1 MSYKILTAF
10 AAALMTFLGGAAQSN
25 GSEPPLKWLETNYN
39 FGSFSE
45 DVGKVTAVF
54 AGVNE
59 LTDTVVV
66 MDLRATCGCT
76 TPTVNRRVIAPG
88 DSVKLTVVFDPT
100 NRPGPFE
107 KRVMV
112 STQPG
117 PDQNLYIAG
126 RVIPPVK
133 SINAHYPHDLGF
145 YNIDHMGLA
154 FGTVYDGNP
163 RKGTIRGF
171 NTTQSSVTPTVTYM
185 PEWITVD
192 SRVSPVGAGENFEFV
207 FHINPDKIPEY
218 GVVNDSIALSS
229 AEHPE
234 SVTYMP
240 VGAIR
245 TELFGDMTEEDY
257 ANAPY
262 AKIADQK
269 VDFGIIDSNS
279 SQPVV
284 REIEVINTGKQPLK
298 IRRIYSLDAPAE
310 FSIDRKEIKGGKK
323 AKIKITLNPSALK
336 GREILNARM
345 LIISNSPANSTLGV
359 RLVGEVK

>member
-1 MSYKILTAF
+1 MSSKILTAV
-10 AAALMTFLGGAAQSN
+10 AATAITCLGVAAQSSN
-25 GSEPPLKWLETNYN
+25 MPPLKWLETNYN

-54 AGVNE
+54 TGVNE
-59 LTDTVVV
+59 QTDTVVV

-76 TPTVNRRVIAPG
+76 TPTVDRRVIAPG
-88 DSVKLTVVFDPT
+88 DSVRLTVVFDPA

-112 STQPG
+112 STHPG

-126 RVIPPVK
+126 RVIPPAK

-145 YNIDHMGLA
+145 YSIDHKGLA

-171 NTTQSSVTPTVTYM
+171 NTTQSSITPTVSYM
-185 PEWITVD
+185 PEWITAD
-192 SRVSPVGAGENFEFV
+192 SRVSPVGSGENFDFI
-207 FHINPDKIPEY
+207 FHIDPDKIPEY
-218 GVVNDSIALSS
+218 GVVNDSVALSS
-229 AEHPE
+229 VEHPE
-234 SVTYMP
+234 TVTYIP

-245 TELFGDMTEEDY
+245 TELFGDLTEEDY

-269 VDFGIIDSNS
+269 VDFGVIDPLSDK
-279 SQPVV
+279 PVV
-284 REIEVINTGKQPLK
+284 RELEIVNTGKQPLK

-310 FSIDRKEIKGGKK
+310 FSIDHKEIKGGKN

-345 LIISNSPANSTLGV
+345 LIISNAPANSTVGV

>member
-1 MSYKILTAF
+1 
-10 AAALMTFLGGAAQSN
+10 
-25 GSEPPLKWLETNYN
+25 
-39 FGSFSE
+39 
-45 DVGKVTAVF
+45 
-54 AGVNE
+54 
-59 LTDTVVV
+59 

-88 DSVKLTVVFDPT
+88 DSVQLTVVFDPT

-107 KRVMV
+107 KRVQV

-126 RVIPPVK
+126 RVIPPTK
-133 SINAHYPHDLGF
+133 SINAHYPHDLGY
-145 YNIDHMGLA
+145 YNIDHKGLA

-163 RKGTIRGF
+163 RKGTIRGI
-171 NTTQSSVTPTVTYM
+171 NTTQSSVTPTVPYK
-185 PEWITVD
+185 PEWISVD
-192 SRVSPVGAGENFEFV
+192 SRVTPVGSGESFEFV
-207 FHINPDKIPEY
+207 FHIDPDKIPEY

-245 TELFGDMTEEDY
+245 TELFGNLTEEQY
-257 ANAPY
+257 AAAPY
-262 AKIADQK
+262 VKIDDQK
-269 VDFGIIDSNS
+269 VDFGIINPLSDK
-279 SQPVV
+279 PLV
-284 REIEVINTGKQPLK
+284 RELEITNTGKQPLT

-310 FSIDRKEIKGGKK
+310 FTIDHKEIKGGKK
-323 AKIKITLNPSALK
+323 AKIKITLDPSALK
-336 GREILNARM
+336 GREMLNARM
-345 LIISNSPANSTLGV
+345 LIISNSPANSTVGV